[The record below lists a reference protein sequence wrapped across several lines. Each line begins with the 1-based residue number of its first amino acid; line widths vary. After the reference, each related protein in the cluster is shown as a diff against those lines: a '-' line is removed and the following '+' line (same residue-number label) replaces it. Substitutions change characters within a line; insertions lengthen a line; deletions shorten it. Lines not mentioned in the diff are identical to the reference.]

1 MVYSLTDLITGT
13 FPEKLIGIF
22 SWGNSF
28 VPSSW
33 VQAPNNKVAARKIAI
48 QLFHPYAFCFSIHVS
63 FSILLYV
70 RAFFDRSDREETFNP
85 VRSVSFHSQYVS
97 CFGCKRKLFLYINI
111 RVAIISPTFHII
123 LHRNLNGIHLDS
135 QYVGMFRSFLERI
148 FR

>member
-1 MVYSLTDLITGT
+1 MFLISNRLYLNLYRT
-13 FPEKLIGIF
+13 
-22 SWGNSF
+22 
-28 VPSSW
+28 
-33 VQAPNNKVAARKIAI
+33 
-48 QLFHPYAFCFSIHVS
+48 HV
-63 FSILLYV
+63 ILLYV
-70 RAFFDRSDREETFNP
+70 RAFLTVVTGKKHSTLSGLF
-85 VRSVSFHSQYVS
+85 SFHSQYVS